1 MTKTNTLLKVPKLLA
16 LSRQIRTTPRFPSL
30 PTSLALQH
38 FLGCCLR
45 SNQAF
50 QKTYCFPSVRLPSPS
65 LFSGGL
71 SQVGVCV
78 CVCFFFNEGVW
89 VWLSSITKVKEV
101 WKREDGG
108 RMGVME
114 KKKTYGGGILAWM
127 SDDTFFQMHEGKS
140 GGYSV
145 ELGLGVCLERSLQI
159 QQFAVKNHNEAQPFV
174 APSSESSPRR
184 PSYNVPKLFSIL
196 LQPLSLQVPIII
208 SLINLPDSYIQT
220 SLRLWVRRESAEVL
234 YVGAGYEGERWL
246 VGGDRLTAA
255 HWAFVHVVGRSI
267 IAWF

>member
-1 MTKTNTLLKVPKLLA
+1 MLQSGL
-16 LSRQIRTTPRFPSL
+16 PR
-30 PTSLALQH
+30 
-38 FLGCCLR
+38 
-45 SNQAF
+45 
-50 QKTYCFPSVRLPSPS
+50 TYCFPSIRLPSLS

-78 CVCFFFNEGVW
+78 CVCVCVYFFFNEGVLTSYPESGSPQSQKW
-89 VWLSSITKVKEV
+89 KKFERVK
-101 WKREDGG
+101 RMAGG
-108 RMGVME
+108 RE
-114 KKKTYGGGILAWM
+114 WWKKKHMVGGLLLECLTKA
-127 SDDTFFQMHEGKS
+127 DTFFQMHEGKS

-174 APSSESSPRR
+174 APSSSPRR
-184 PSYNVPKLFSIL
+184 PSYSVPKLFSIL
-196 LQPLSLQVPIII
+196 LQLLFLQVPIII
-208 SLINLPDSYIQT
+208 LLINLPTSYIQT
-220 SLRLWVRRESAEVL
+220 SLRPWVKQERVEVL

-255 HWAFVHVVGRSI
+255 HWAFVHVVGRFI